1 MEDIPNQ
8 FIERQLNDSRYIS
21 KFIKSLLSNI
31 VREEGE
37 EEATSKNVIVCT
49 GSITYRLKKTGD
61 STMYGIKS
69 FYLVSCA

>member
-49 GSITYRLKKTGD
+49 GSITDRLKKRLGTQRC
-61 STMYGIKS
+61 ME
-69 FYLVSCA
+69 

>member
-37 EEATSKNVIVCT
+37 EEATSKKCYCLHWKY
-49 GSITYRLKKTGD
+49 YRPAKKRLGTQRC
-61 STMYGIKS
+61 ME
-69 FYLVSCA
+69 

>member
-37 EEATSKNVIVCT
+37 EEATSKMLLFALEVLHT
-49 GSITYRLKKTGD
+49 G
-61 STMYGIKS
+61 
-69 FYLVSCA
+69 